1 MGRVPCRCGLLGG
14 WEWEEG
20 LLGGVW
26 RIESRSGEREV
37 DIELTERGLGGYL
50 GNTSILDGRNG
61 SLSTVYVYMS
71 YSQYNP
77 TSPFLS
83 TPINRHPS
91 SRHLPARGDRETAQ
105 SGQPREAWRSET
117 DSERI

>member
-1 MGRVPCRCGLLGG
+1 
-14 WEWEEG
+14 
-20 LLGGVW
+20 
-26 RIESRSGEREV
+26 
-37 DIELTERGLGGYL
+37 
-50 GNTSILDGRNG
+50 
-61 SLSTVYVYMS
+61 MS

>member
-1 MGRVPCRCGLLGG
+1 MGR
-14 WEWEEG
+14 E
-20 LLGGVW
+20 
-26 RIESRSGEREV
+26 EV
-37 DIELTERGLGGYL
+37 DIELHREGLEDR
-50 GNTSILDGRNG
+50 NISILDGRNG